1 MLILGELIELKQ
13 VLLNKSSLKEEAFY
27 QFLVDK
33 PLSYP
38 AKSDL
43 TEIER
48 ICYSAFCTD
57 IPTNKNL
64 TNLIEAQRRT
74 RPIRGMHYTENL
86 IELTAM
92 ALKNPKLERGTLKE
106 YSENHSTRDF
116 YILYVQFPNLESNI
130 PIAQGNIDEIALHL
144 CKESFPQEWKALL
157 LAGLEEISDLMDFY
171 VIEQWYK
178 RAMDDNPIVHQTH
191 DIICVRDALAQIV
204 TKTERCVTL
213 AIRIVSALFMVAI
226 SYWLVPLIIR
236 KWDQAEPIMA
246 VIQFLFYLIGISFI
260 VFVGFIPDRIKL
272 FNSLKEKVTDWVFRR
287 KGLNRLEVK
296 ERLDRLANQDEI

>member
-1 MLILGELIELKQ
+1 MLIFGELTELKQ
-13 VLLNKSSLKEEAFY
+13 VLLNKSSLKEKAFY
-27 QFLVDK
+27 QFLVDE
-33 PLSYP
+33 PLNYP
-38 AKSDL
+38 AKNDL

-48 ICYSAFCTD
+48 ICYSVFCTD
-57 IPTNKNL
+57 IPSNKDL

-92 ALKNPKLERGTLKE
+92 ALKNPELERDTLKE

-116 YILYVQFPNLESNI
+116 YILYIQFPNLESNI
-130 PIAQGNIDEIALHL
+130 PIAQGPIDEIALHL
-144 CKESFPQEWKALL
+144 CKENFPQKWKALL

-191 DIICVRDALAQIV
+191 DIIYVRDALAQIV
-204 TKTERCVTL
+204 TKTERRVTL
-213 AIRIVSALFMVAI
+213 AIRIVSVLCIVAI
-226 SYWLVPLIIR
+226 SRWLVPLIIR
-236 KWDQAEPIMA
+236 KWDEAEPIIA
-246 VIQFLFYLIGISFI
+246 VIQFLLYLIGISFI

-272 FNSLKEKVTDWVFRR
+272 FNLFKEKVMNWVFRK
-287 KGLNRLEVK
+287 KGFNRLELK
-296 ERLDRLANQDEI
+296 GTLDRLANRGDA